1 MRIDLYVDV
10 HTLTVGARGNRGV
23 ATAIGC
29 GNDPVWTSLE
39 RNLSAFVYVL
49 LPANIRAIA
58 VRTAALLTRTERGKV
73 RYADSIEIDIFIDP
87 TAAGLVFYGNLVSR
101 YGPRTVPI
109 DMPPNP
115 IGGRIGTGVD
125 VNQLYLLRMRWVA

>member
-10 HTLTVGARGNRGV
+10 HTLTVGARGNRVV

-73 RYADSIEIDIFIDP
+73 RDADLGERDGLIDI
-87 TAAGLVFYGNLVSR
+87 TAAGLVVYGNPSR

-109 DMPPNP
+109 DTNPNP

-125 VNQLYLLRMRWVA
+125 ANQLYLPPMR

>member
-49 LPANIRAIA
+49 LPASIRAIA

-73 RYADSIEIDIFIDP
+73 RDADLGERDGPIDI
-87 TAAGLVFYGNLVSR
+87 TAAGLVVYGNPSR

-109 DMPPNP
+109 DTNPNP
-115 IGGRIGTGVD
+115 IGGWIGTGVD
-125 VNQLYLLRMRWVA
+125 ANQLYLPPMR

>member
-10 HTLTVGARGNRGV
+10 HTLTVGARGNRVV

-29 GNDPVWTSLE
+29 GNDPVWTSREL
-39 RNLSAFVYVL
+39 NITAFVYVL
-49 LPANIRAIA
+49 LPANIRATG

-73 RYADSIEIDIFIDP
+73 RYADSIEIDISIDP
-87 TAAGLVFYGNLVSR
+87 TAAGLVVYDNPVSQW
-101 YGPRTVPI
+101 GPRTVPI
-109 DMPPNP
+109 DTHPNP

-125 VNQLYLLRMRWVA
+125 ANQLYLPPP

>member
-1 MRIDLYVDV
+1 MELD
-10 HTLTVGARGNRGV
+10 V
-23 ATAIGC
+23 ATLV
-29 GNDPVWTSLE
+29 D
-39 RNLSAFVYVL
+39 VL
-49 LPANIRAIA
+49 LPANSRATG
-58 VRTAALLTRTERGKV
+58 VLTDALLTRTERGKV